1 MKRIATALCA
11 YGAFLILAGLAGYLS
26 NPEKAKTALMSG
38 GTFGLLN
45 LGLGWLALRGWRP
58 TRRVALAVAGFLGA
72 VFVWRATGI
81 LETFPPEGLKVDGS
95 RRRSA
100 GETGRRH
107 HHHRDARRYALLDP
121 LPRHGR

>member
-1 MKRIATALCA
+1 MKRIATALCV

-58 TRRVALAVAGFLGA
+58 SGRVAL
-72 VFVWRATGI
+72 
-81 LETFPPEGLKVDGS
+81 
-95 RRRSA
+95 
-100 GETGRRH
+100 
-107 HHHRDARRYALLDP
+107 
-121 LPRHGR
+121 

>member
-1 MKRIATALCA
+1 MKPIAKALCA

-45 LGLGWLALRGWRP
+45 LGLGWLALRSWRP
-58 TRRVALAVAGFLGA
+58 VQRVALGLAGFLGA
-72 VFVWRATGI
+72 VFVWRATVTWMAVADGQ
-81 LETFPPEGLKVDGS
+81 PEKRVAALIITAMLAGTLWLLVFLTQA

-100 GETGRRH
+100 
-107 HHHRDARRYALLDP
+107 ASVA
-121 LPRHGR
+121 